1 MRTVCIINSYNYD
14 KYLQACVNSAVG
26 QSHTFDAIYVIDD
39 GSTDT
44 SRNIIESFCS
54 KHPNAE
60 AIFKKNG
67 GQLSCFNASTPF
79 IREDDLVCLLDADD
93 VLPENYLELL
103 LKKHQNIGADFYFCE
118 PTYFRDNENPPASAA
133 RTTPLSDFNWEIST
147 HVART
152 NRNWTGSPTSCI
164 SLTGSLF
171 LKLLPHP
178 FESDWRTRADDVLVY
193 GAAIAGA
200 SKCYLPTLTV
210 GYRVHG
216 SNGFYGRQLS
226 EAEELRHQMRVERL
240 FNAYCARFSLA
251 QATLLL
257 TIPAEREI
265 RLVPDELRTRFHL
278 PSNRDIELQ
287 GYRGARRVIKKLR
300 MRLKGRP

>member
-1 MRTVCIINSYNYD
+1 MRTVCIINSYNYE
-14 KYLQACVNSAVG
+14 KYLEACIGSAAR
-26 QSHTFDAIYVIDD
+26 QTHPFDVIHIIDD
-39 GSTDT
+39 GSTDH
-44 SRNIIESFCS
+44 SGAIIEKFGSIQS
-54 KHPNAE
+54 NIQAL
-60 AIFKKNG
+60 FKKNG
-67 GQLSCFNASTPF
+67 GQLSCFNAATQF
-79 IREDDLVCLLDADD
+79 IQEDDLVCLLDADD
-93 VLPENYLELL
+93 VLPGNYLELL
-103 LKKHQNIGADFYFCE
+103 LKKHGATRADLYFCE
-118 PTYFRDNENPPASAA
+118 PTYFKDDENPPAYAVRA
-133 RTTPLSDFNWEIST
+133 TPLSDFNWEIST

-164 SLTGSLF
+164 SLTGSLY

-216 SNGFYGRQLS
+216 NNGFYGRQLS
-226 EAEELRHQMRVERL
+226 EAQELRHQMRIERL
-240 FNAYCARFSLA
+240 FNTYCERFCLA
-251 QATLLL
+251 QTATLLA
-257 TIPAEREI
+257 IPAEREI
-265 RLVPDELRTRFHL
+265 RLVPDTLRARFHL

-300 MRLKGRP
+300 MRLKKRP